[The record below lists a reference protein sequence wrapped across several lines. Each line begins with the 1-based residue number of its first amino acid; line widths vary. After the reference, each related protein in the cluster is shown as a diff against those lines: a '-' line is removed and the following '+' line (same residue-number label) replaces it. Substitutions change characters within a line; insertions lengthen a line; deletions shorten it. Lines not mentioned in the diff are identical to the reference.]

1 VIAALLGR
9 WRSRRKRTPALE
21 ALPCIPVV
29 AQRVLTLSGPEE
41 FREKLLALIAAA
53 RERILIS
60 TLYLQDDDAG
70 REVLAALYAAKAAWP
85 ALQIAI
91 FVDWHRAQRGLIGKA
106 RSAGNAALYTEM
118 ADRLG
123 PGVPIYG
130 VPVQKRELM
139 GVMHLK
145 GFVIDDTVLY
155 SGASINDIYLH
166 RHQRYR
172 LDRYHLIAS
181 RQVADRLAGLMIE
194 VLRPDPAV
202 CALDVALR
210 PKTSS
215 LHRAIGNLRRTLAHS
230 SYLVAAASASVP
242 ASAPAS
248 EPASEPVFAPIGA
261 GQVGIAPLL
270 GLGTRGNELNAV
282 VLQLIERAER
292 RLVIFTPYFNLPR
305 SVRRAIDEKIRQ
317 RCQVTIIV
325 GDKTAN
331 DYYIPLGDPFSTIG
345 ALPYLYEANLHRF
358 CKTHQKA
365 VDQGILD
372 LYLWRHDGHSF
383 HVKGLLV
390 DDDYGLLTGS
400 NINPRAWRLDLENGL
415 LIHDPQ
421 HCLHEQ
427 HEAELE
433 RILAHAQ
440 RLDHHSALDAVD
452 SYPAPVQRLLKRLAR
467 TRTDHL
473 VNQLL

>member
-9 WRSRRKRTPALE
+9 WRRRSKRTPALE

-70 REVLAALYAAKAAWP
+70 REVLAALYAAKATWP

-106 RSAGNAALYTEM
+106 RSAGNAALYAEI
-118 ADRLG
+118 AGRLG

-172 LDRYHLIAS
+172 LDRYHLIDS
-181 RQVADRLAGLMIE
+181 RQVADSLAGLMIE

-202 CALDVALR
+202 CVLDVALR

-230 SYLVAAASASVP
+230 SYLIAAAPVSA
-242 ASAPAS
+242 
-248 EPASEPVFAPIGA
+248 PVFAPIGG
-261 GQVGIAPLL
+261 GQVGITPLL
-270 GLGTRGNELNAV
+270 GLGTRGNALNAV

-317 RCQVTIIV
+317 RCQVSIVV

-331 DYYIPLGDPFSTIG
+331 DYYIPVDEPFSTIG
-345 ALPYLYEANLHRF
+345 ALPYLYEANLRRF
-358 CKTHQKA
+358 CKTHQEA
-365 VDQGILD
+365 VEQGRLD
-372 LYLWRHDGHSF
+372 LYLWRHEKHSF

-390 DDDYGLLTGS
+390 DDDYALLTGS

-421 HCLHEQ
+421 RCLREQ

-440 RLDHHSALDAVD
+440 RLDHHRALDSVD
-452 SYPAPVQRLLKRLAR
+452 SYPPPVQRLLKRLAR

>member
-1 VIAALLGR
+1 MIAALLGR
-9 WRSRRKRTPALE
+9 WRRRSPRPPALA
-21 ALPCIPVV
+21 ALPCLPVV

-70 REVLAALYAAKAAWP
+70 REVLAALYAAKAARS

-118 ADRLG
+118 AGRLG

-145 GFVIDDTVLY
+145 GFVIDDSVLY

-172 LDRYHLIAS
+172 LDRYHLIDS

-202 CALDVALR
+202 CALDAAPR

-230 SYLVAAASASVP
+230 SYLIAAAP
-242 ASAPAS
+242 ASAP
-248 EPASEPVFAPIGA
+248 VFTPIGA
-261 GQVGIAPLL
+261 GQVGITPLL
-270 GLGTRGNELNAV
+270 GLGTRGNALNAV

-292 RLVIFTPYFNLPR
+292 RLVLFTPYFNLPR

-345 ALPYLYEANLHRF
+345 ALPYLYEANLRRF

-365 VDQGILD
+365 VDQGRLD

-383 HVKGLLV
+383 HVKGMLV
-390 DDDYGLLTGS
+390 DDDYALLTGS

-421 HCLHEQ
+421 RCLREQ

-440 RLDHHSALDAVD
+440 RLDHHRALDSVD
-452 SYPAPVQRLLKRLAR
+452 SYPPPVQRLLKRLAR